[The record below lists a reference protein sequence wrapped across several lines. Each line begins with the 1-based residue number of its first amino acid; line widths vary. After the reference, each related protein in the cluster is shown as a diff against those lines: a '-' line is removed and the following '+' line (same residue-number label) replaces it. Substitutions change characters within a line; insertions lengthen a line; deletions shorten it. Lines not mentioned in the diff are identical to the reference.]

1 MRGKRVG
8 LTREVAHGRIIP
20 AHAGQT
26 PIHVIPFMIIP
37 DHPRACGANPV
48 LDWRV
53 YLLVGSSPRMRGKP
67 VCVQAFAVRT
77 RIIPAHAGQTMPKM
91 LSIDLCTD
99 HPRACGAN
107 AQRDERAA
115 TVAGSS
121 PRMRGKRWSRR
132 PRCHSPRIIPAHAG
146 QTPVRPPAAIRP
158 SDHPRA
164 CGANSAV
171 DRADQMNNGSSPRM
185 RGKQRHQTG
194 NTGTVRI
201 IPAHAGQ
208 TMFHCS

>member
-1 MRGKRVG
+1 
-8 LTREVAHGRIIP
+8 
-20 AHAGQT
+20 
-26 PIHVIPFMIIP
+26 
-37 DHPRACGANPV
+37 
-48 LDWRV
+48 
-53 YLLVGSSPRMRGKP
+53 MRGKP

-208 TMFHCS
+208 TTAHRDVTRTASDHPRACGANAAIFCTGDGICGSSPRMRGKRDHGVVGVKPRRIIPAHAGQTR

>member
-1 MRGKRVG
+1 MRGKRIGMAVDAIG
-8 LTREVAHGRIIP
+8 NRIIP

-26 PIHVIPFMIIP
+26 RCERCRRYGRA
-37 DHPRACGANPV
+37 DHPRACGANSALRPSNI
-48 LDWRV
+48 LQS
-53 YLLVGSSPRMRGKP
+53 GSSPRMRGKP
-67 VCVQAFAVRT
+67 RLCTAAISVL
-77 RIIPAHAGQTMPKM
+77 RIIPAHAGQTCGGRRGPAC
-91 LSIDLCTD
+91 SAD

-107 AQRDERAA
+107 IGVDVSDAFGC
-115 TVAGSS
+115 GSS

>member
-1 MRGKRVG
+1 
-8 LTREVAHGRIIP
+8 
-20 AHAGQT
+20 
-26 PIHVIPFMIIP
+26 
-37 DHPRACGANPV
+37 
-48 LDWRV
+48 
-53 YLLVGSSPRMRGKP
+53 MRGKP

>member
-37 DHPRACGANPV
+37 
-48 LDWRV
+48 
-53 YLLVGSSPRMRGKP
+53 
-67 VCVQAFAVRT
+67 
-77 RIIPAHAGQTMPKM
+77 
-91 LSIDLCTD
+91 
-99 HPRACGAN
+99 
-107 AQRDERAA
+107 
-115 TVAGSS
+115 
-121 PRMRGKRWSRR
+121 
-132 PRCHSPRIIPAHAG
+132 
-146 QTPVRPPAAIRP
+146 
-158 SDHPRA
+158 DHPRA